1 MTEDVK
7 EYARLHLDSFLPD
20 AIGTTLESYQTFLQA
35 ETERARKRELEK
47 VETQCTAPLSKEFLE
62 FHKACKAAL
71 SNVEQL
77 LKLTDWSNVP
87 AATKDDYKKMEDM
100 IAKAEARIYAN
111 NVSPIQSV

>member
-1 MTEDVK
+1 MTNDVK

-35 ETERARKRELEK
+35 ETERAKQRELTKAE
-47 VETQCTAPLSKEFLE
+47 EGDIAPLSKEFLE

-77 LKLTDWSNVP
+77 LKLTDWSDVP
-87 AATKDDYKKMEDM
+87 QSTQDDYKRMER
-100 IAKAEARIYAN
+100 IIEEAEKRIEAH
-111 NVSPIQSV
+111 STALKSVK